1 MIYLCRFFLLALFR
15 LLSFVL
21 FLLFVF
27 AAVGELTLWKTRKE
41 ELMTEWVN
49 LCQEMCLCTRHTTR
63 EREKDRLLF
72 SWQMINLSHIFT
84 EHIKR
89 TEQQSKHF
97 ILSQFVG
104 FFSVLFF
111 PFCCIF
117 LLTKRTG
124 LLWWCF
130 QWPSNGGYFSFS
142 KNISSLINRSV
153 SRPHFFLLNA
163 RLVIPNKFDLSSVNC
178 GDCQMREIN
187 VSDADTRT
195 IDWNISFVII
205 A

>member
-63 EREKDRLLF
+63 EREKERLLF

-104 FFSVLFF
+104 FFSVLFSHSVVF
-111 PFCCIF
+111 FCWRNALACFGDVFNGPQMVGIF
-117 LLTKRTG
+117 HLVKI
-124 LLWWCF
+124 F
-130 QWPSNGGYFSFS
+130 QA
-142 KNISSLINRSV
+142 SLIEASAD
-153 SRPHFFLLNA
+153 HIFF
-163 RLVIPNKFDLSSVNC
+163 C
-178 GDCQMREIN
+178 
-187 VSDADTRT
+187 
-195 IDWNISFVII
+195 
-205 A
+205 